1 MIENEQNKE
10 GMGDANSDLSV
21 CVDDSEESDM
31 QISDEENDQGLDIE
45 DLEVVYM

>member
-1 MIENEQNKE
+1 
-10 GMGDANSDLSV
+10 MGDANSDLGV